1 MLLLPTQ
8 AFFYFMAIE
17 TLYKCELDKRAYL
30 QLTETN
36 CQKGN
41 LTIELTDHNISNMVV
56 LTKYDV
62 KKLIQELNEWVN
74 L

>member
-1 MLLLPTQ
+1 
-8 AFFYFMAIE
+8 MAIE

-36 CQKGN
+36 SQKGN
-41 LTIELTDHNISNMVV
+41 LTIIQTDHDISSMVV
-56 LTKYDV
+56 LTKNDV